1 MNNALAFDDSAK
13 GLSPEQGQRPNFWM
27 TSAWNPL
34 CAELVNLCICVW
46 RGFAGLH
53 SAWSCKIAHW
63 QTQLPAALCQNVLL
77 MICTSFWSCTLQ
89 LVCIEDWKLIGAS
102 PAWCQLCSLMVFKHI
117 TQTFKY
123 GNATCFKWPWWA
135 QLHFYEL
142 AVEGCKY
149 GMLRC

>member
-77 MICTSFWSCTLQ
+77 MICTFFWCRTLQ
-89 LVCIEDWKLIGAS
+89 LVCIQDWKFAQAQPGANYVVS
-102 PAWCQLCSLMVFKHI
+102 WFKHMI
-117 TQTFKY
+117 QTFKY
-123 GNATCFKWPWWA
+123 GNATCFKWPWRA
-135 QLHFYEL
+135 QLHLYEF
-142 AVEGCKY
+142 AVEGCSYCK
-149 GMLRC
+149 LRC